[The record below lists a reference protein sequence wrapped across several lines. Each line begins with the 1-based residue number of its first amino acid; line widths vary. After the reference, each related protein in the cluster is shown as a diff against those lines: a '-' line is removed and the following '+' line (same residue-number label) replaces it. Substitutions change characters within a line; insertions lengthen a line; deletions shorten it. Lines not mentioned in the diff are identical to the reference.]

1 VSRVVLLDTGPLVAF
16 LHRRDRYH
24 QWAIEQFSRIDPPM
38 HTCEP
43 VLTEACHLLSAL
55 SGGSNSVIRM
65 LETGAVKI
73 TLHVED
79 ELTPIKT
86 LMTRYRNIPMA
97 LADACL
103 VRMSELNAGG
113 VVLTLDSNFM
123 IYRKHGRQIVPA
135 IIPKTSA
142 SR

>member
-1 VSRVVLLDTGPLVAF
+1 MSRVVLLDTGPLVAF

-24 QWAIEQFSRIDPPM
+24 QWAIEQFRRIDAPV

-43 VLTEACHLLSAL
+43 VLTEACYLLGAL
-55 SGGSNSVIRM
+55 PGGSKSVLRM
-65 LETGAVKI
+65 LETGAVTI

-86 LMTRYRNIPMA
+86 LMTRYRNVPMA

-103 VRMSELNAGG
+103 VRMSELNSGG
-113 VVLTLDSNFM
+113 VVLTLDADFL
-123 IYRKHGRQIVPA
+123 IYRKHGRQIVPV
-135 IIPKTSA
+135 IIPKESA
-142 SR
+142 LR